1 MDHFLPFHQPKNTE
15 KQNFEIKN
23 QNQNINF
30 EKMKKN
36 PPADIIILN
45 MYIINKN
52 HDVWFLRYFFSFGT
66 TFCPFTP

>member
-30 EKMKKN
+30 EKMKKTHLQ
-36 PPADIIILN
+36 IL
-45 MYIINKN
+45 
-52 HDVWFLRYFFSFGT
+52 SF
-66 TFCPFTP
+66 